1 MTTALSKVMDWY
13 EATAEMQFLAQRQ
26 LLLRGSILS
35 PNSKFIDLSHQE
47 IFEKMKQIKMELD
60 DLAIVSLVS
69 VFELLVLEYVTQM
82 ISFSKENETLTAFE
96 ENWIRYAKNQV
107 ERGRFTDILDL
118 FKGTIDSQLV
128 GNVKKAYQYRN

>member
-69 VFELLVLEYVTQM
+69 VFESLVLEFVTQKV
-82 ISFSKENETLTAFE
+82 SF
-96 ENWIRYAKNQV
+96 
-107 ERGRFTDILDL
+107 
-118 FKGTIDSQLV
+118 
-128 GNVKKAYQYRN
+128 